1 MINLFTVFVT
11 NCDNYATFAALAITN
26 CGIGRAT
33 MSTQRD
39 HTAEAYFAIV
49 ALLESSITSPVTRR
63 QIEIFRDHLEKM
75 ARELNQSS
83 DIAAD

>member
-1 MINLFTVFVT
+1 
-11 NCDNYATFAALAITN
+11 
-26 CGIGRAT
+26 

-49 ALLESSITSPVTRR
+49 ALLESSITSPATRR
-63 QIEIFRDHLEKM
+63 QIEIFRDHLEKEM